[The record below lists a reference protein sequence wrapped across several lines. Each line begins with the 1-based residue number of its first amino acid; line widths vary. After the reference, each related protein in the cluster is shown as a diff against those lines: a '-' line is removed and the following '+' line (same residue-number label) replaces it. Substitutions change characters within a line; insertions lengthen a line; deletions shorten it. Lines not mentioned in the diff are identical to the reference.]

1 MCDEKLFPQ
10 FCVLSL
16 NLLVVMESIYG
27 EKSSLKR

>member
-10 FCVLSL
+10 FYVLSL